1 MQEAWV
7 WSLVWE
13 DPTWREAYK
22 PACHNCWVCAL
33 NPGSRNYWKSSTL
46 EFALQQEKP
55 PLWEACAPSLE
66 SSPLAPAREK
76 QEQQWR
82 PKAAKRNAINFKEK
96 RQEKREDQR
105 RHCHLR
111 GCSFPES
118 WDQHSTLRVGTVGSL
133 GTWNQRRNKPASLPN
148 NPVIQR
154 FSLSFFF
161 LFLVSLRTLSRW
173 LFPQPFSQL
182 FPPFFRGR
190 RSQINHN
197 FTGLFST
204 VFRWLLFLQT

>member
-55 PLWEACAPSLE
+55 PLWEACAPPLE

-82 PKAAKRNAINFKEK
+82 PKATKRNAINFKEK
-96 RQEKREDQR
+96 RQEKREAQR

-133 GTWNQRRNKPASLPN
+133 GTWNQRRNKPASVPN

-173 LFPQPFSQL
+173 LFPQPFSRSL
-182 FPPFFRGR
+182 

-197 FTGLFST
+197 FTGPFST
-204 VFRWLLFLQT
+204 VFRWLLFPQT

>member
-55 PLWEACAPSLE
+55 PLWEACAPPLE

-96 RQEKREDQR
+96 RQEKREAQR
-105 RHCHLR
+105 RHCHLEAVLSQR
-111 GCSFPES
+111 VEI
-118 WDQHSTLRVGTVGSL
+118 STAHWGWALWALWQL
-133 GTWNQRRNKPASLPN
+133 GVREEINLLQSP
-148 NPVIQR
+148 I
-154 FSLSFFF
+154 
-161 LFLVSLRTLSRW
+161 TLS
-173 LFPQPFSQL
+173 S
-182 FPPFFRGR
+182 RG
-190 RSQINHN
+190 
-197 FTGLFST
+197 
-204 VFRWLLFLQT
+204 FL